1 MEKQLGD
8 EKKKEYIDGVMN
20 YTGSKFKLL
29 SQILPHFDYTKSNF
43 VDLFAGGGSV
53 YTNVVDRYEKVLVND
68 IITELIGIHENLVF
82 GDEIITETK
91 SICPGKNNA
100 TGFAELRN
108 SYNHKPT
115 SAKLWALMLS
125 STNNMIRFN
134 QKFKYNQTYGE
145 RGWNSNT
152 DTKVENFAN
161 HIRKYRDKLK
171 FISKSFYD
179 VKFDS
184 SNIMYYIDP
193 PYGVI
198 KNEDGSIGKKQISE
212 AGYNAFWKVDDDKK
226 LYEYIKNIDKN
237 GSSFMV
243 SGVLEHD
250 GKFCWMLDKLI
261 QDGFRFKELEFD
273 YNKVSRKG
281 NKETKEVIIM
291 NYK

>member
-1 MEKQLGD
+1 MIETPF
-8 EKKKEYIDGVMN
+8 N

-29 SQILPHFDYTKSNF
+29 NQILPHFDYNKSNF

-53 YTNVVDRYEKVLVND
+53 YTNVLDKYKKVLVND
-68 IITELIGIHENLVF
+68 VISDLIGIHENLVY

-108 SYNHKPT
+108 SYNQNPT

-125 STNNMIRFN
+125 STNNMMRFN

-152 DTKVENFAN
+152 DVKVENFAK
-161 HIRKYRDKLK
+161 HIRHHKDKLK
-171 FISKSFYD
+171 FISKPFYEVNFESD
-179 VKFDS
+179 
-184 SNIMYYIDP
+184 NIMYYIDP
-193 PYGVI
+193 PYGRI
-198 KNEDGSIGKKQISE
+198 KNEDGTIGKKQISE
-212 AGYNAFWKVDDDKK
+212 AGYNAFWKEDDDKK
-226 LYEYIKNIDKN
+226 LYEYIKQINQQ

-250 GKFCWMLDKLI
+250 GKVCWMLDKLI
-261 QDGFRFKELEFD
+261 KEGFNYKNLNFD

-281 NKETKEVIIM
+281 DKKTVEVIIT
-291 NYK
+291 NYEI